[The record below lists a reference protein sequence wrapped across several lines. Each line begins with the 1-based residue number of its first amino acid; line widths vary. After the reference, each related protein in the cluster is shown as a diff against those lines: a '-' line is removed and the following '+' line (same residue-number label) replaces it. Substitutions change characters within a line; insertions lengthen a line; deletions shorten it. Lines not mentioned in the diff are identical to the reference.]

1 MKTIL
6 AELDRMA
13 TKGQLGIAGLVS
25 IFDSRNTLRPTR
37 SGDPPDSLP
46 YPTLRQVP
54 GAGIEPAWD
63 ISRGILSPL
72 RLPFRH
78 PGGTP
83 YHKGSVLFCNRGWI
97 PTVRI

>member
-1 MKTIL
+1 MRRFVQVEWEGWRI
-6 AELDRMA
+6 R
-13 TKGQLGIAGLVS
+13 LGVTYSESAGE
-25 IFDSRNTLRPTR
+25 TR
-37 SGDPPDSLP
+37 EPRHCRYS
-46 YPTLRQVP
+46 VP

-63 ISRGILSPL
+63 FSRGILSPL

>member
-78 PGGTP
+78 PGQ
-83 YHKGSVLFCNRGWI
+83 VLQYTLRAPSSQI
-97 PTVRI
+97 LYY